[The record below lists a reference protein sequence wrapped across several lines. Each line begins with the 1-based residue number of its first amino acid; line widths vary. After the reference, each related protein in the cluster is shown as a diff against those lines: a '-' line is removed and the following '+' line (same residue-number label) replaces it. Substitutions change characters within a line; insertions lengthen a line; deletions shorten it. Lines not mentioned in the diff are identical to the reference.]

1 MLRRIRLKTK
11 LRTNPMFAKKY
22 YGDLVQLRKGLP
34 RNLPWESFQN
44 EVIPL
49 AKRYNVKPK
58 HILRDMHYHTEIVL
72 KWTELCEF
80 DKVSA

>member
-11 LRTNPMFAKKY
+11 LKADPMFAKKY
-22 YGDLVQLRKGLP
+22 YGDLVKLRKGLP
-34 RNLPWESFQN
+34 KNLPWESFQQD
-44 EVIPL
+44 VIPL
-49 AKRYNVKPK
+49 AKRYNVTPK
-58 HILRDMHYHTEIVL
+58 HILKDMYHHTETVL